1 MPSESTGKKYT
12 IKSIKYNKDNVTLT
26 FIKHERVQISKDAY
40 LSTYLYEGK
49 GLSKKEIDKLI
60 ELSAYA
66 ELSNYALKL
75 LNKRRYSEK
84 AFYEKL
90 KAKDNNKEI
99 INAIIKKYKKNGLL
113 DDKSFMEDLIAWDDE
128 RLFGKNKIL
137 KHLKDEGIPEAL
149 ISKVHFSSS
158 NELKKAKGL
167 LPKLDKKYAKYAYQ
181 SKKRHIFD
189 ALINQGY
196 EIDVAKK
203 GYTFSSTKVDVGKT
217 NKTQKLNIK
226 LDLLTKNTKM
236 TFNNITFETNS
247 AELNAESFKE
257 LNRLIEFMKL
267 NDNVR
272 IELSAHTDDVGPDWY
287 NMILSQKRA
296 QVAVKYLKEKG
307 VKESAI
313 VAKGYGELHPIVPN
327 NSDANRAQNRR
338 IEVKIID
345 RK

>member
-12 IKSIKYNKDNVTLT
+12 IKSIKFNKDNVTLT
-26 FIKHERVQISKDAY
+26 FIKYERVQISKDAY

-49 GLSKKEIDKLI
+49 GLSKREIDKLI

-128 RLFGKNKIL
+128 RLFGKNKTL

-149 ISKVHFSSS
+149 ISKAHFSSS

-196 EIDVAKK
+196 EIDVAKLA
-203 GYTFSSTKVDVGKT
+203 T
-217 NKTQKLNIK
+217 
-226 LDLLTKNTKM
+226 
-236 TFNNITFETNS
+236 E
-247 AELNAESFKE
+247 
-257 LNRLIEFMKL
+257 
-267 NDNVR
+267 
-272 IELSAHTDDVGPDWY
+272 
-287 NMILSQKRA
+287 
-296 QVAVKYLKEKG
+296 G
-307 VKESAI
+307 VKEDKPK
-313 VAKGYGELHPIVPN
+313 VARAKLSGDFTKIKKRYEKKYDGYELKKRIYAALVNKGYKHSEIKEFMEGMNDEN
-327 NSDANRAQNRR
+327 DF
-338 IEVKIID
+338 
-345 RK
+345 